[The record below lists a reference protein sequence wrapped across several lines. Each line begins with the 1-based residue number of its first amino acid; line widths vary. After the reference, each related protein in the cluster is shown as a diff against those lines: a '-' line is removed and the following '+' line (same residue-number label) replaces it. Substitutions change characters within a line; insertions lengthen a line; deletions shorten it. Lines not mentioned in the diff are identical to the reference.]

1 MIQSSLAMAARSL
14 ALVLALACAP
24 AALRAEPRVSIV
36 PLDFAVTEFRG
47 PSSRLAS
54 VLTTSDALR
63 ANRNAA
69 GQPLV
74 AVWGKGGAAALTL
87 VGAEL
92 RTLPLGEGL
101 EQIAAAEIARGAIPQ
116 SRLQA
121 VGPLTVFLSDPTRDH
136 DHGVLG
142 DAIEAGS
149 VTIAERQRVQ
159 PGPDPKPV
167 PVQTTRVTA
176 GPDAVF
182 EDLEPRL
189 VELERGAPPHI
200 LVVKSYRDR
209 GSALAV
215 IGKRDGAW
223 AILAETPPLGAPQR
237 WLNPAAIADFD
248 GGGKV
253 QIALV
258 KTPHLEG
265 VLQVWAWDG
274 AKLALKHE
282 APGYSN
288 HARGATALDLAAAV
302 DLDADG
308 VPELVIPT
316 LDRKSLAILSLKG
329 GIKELWRISLPAAV
343 KTGIA
348 ALGKGRDA
356 HLLVG
361 LEDGRLAD
369 VRP

>member
-1 MIQSSLAMAARSL
+1 MAVRPL
-14 ALVLALACAP
+14 ALVVALACAP
-24 AALRAEPRVSIV
+24 AALCAEPRVSIV

-54 VLTTSDALR
+54 VLATSDALR
-63 ANRNAA
+63 ANRTAS

-87 VGAEL
+87 AGAEL
-92 RTLPLGEGL
+92 RALPLGEGV
-101 EQIAAAEIARGAIPQ
+101 EQIAASEVARGAIPQ
-116 SRLQA
+116 SRLQSA
-121 VGPLTVFLSDPTRDH
+121 GPLTAFLSDPTRDY

-142 DAIEAGS
+142 DGIEAGS

-167 PVQTTRVTA
+167 PVQTTKVPA

-189 VELERGAPPHI
+189 VELERNAPPHI

-223 AILAETPPLGAPQR
+223 AVLAETPPLGAPQR
-237 WLNPAAIADFD
+237 WLNPAAAADFD
-248 GGGKV
+248 GDGRIE
-253 QIALV
+253 IALV
-258 KTPHLEG
+258 KTPHIEG

-288 HARGATALDLAAAV
+288 HAQGATALDLAAAF
-302 DLDADG
+302 DLDGDG
-308 VPELVIPT
+308 VPELAIPT
-316 LDRKSLAILSLKG
+316 LDRKSLAVLSLKG
-329 GIKELWRISLPAAV
+329 GIKELWRIPLPAPAR
-343 KTGIA
+343 TGLA
-348 ALGKGRDA
+348 ALGSGRDA